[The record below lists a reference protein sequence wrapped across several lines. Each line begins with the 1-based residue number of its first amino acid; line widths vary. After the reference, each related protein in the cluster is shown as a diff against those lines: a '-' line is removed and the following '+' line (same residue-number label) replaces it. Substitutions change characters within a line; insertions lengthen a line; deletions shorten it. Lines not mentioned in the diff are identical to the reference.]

1 MMESF
6 FATLKQERV
15 YQEDYA
21 TRAQARSSVFDYIE
35 RFDNRKRRHSA
46 LGQLS
51 PEQDEM
57 TL

>member
-1 MMESF
+1 MRESF

-15 YQEDYA
+15 YQAAYT
-21 TRAQARSSVFDYIE
+21 TRAEARSSVFDDIE
-35 RFDNRKRRHSA
+35 RFDNRQRGHWA

-51 PEQDEM
+51 PVQYDM